1 MDLDRYLSLII
12 IFLLA
17 LGVLSIIYIIVNP
30 QPSEKFTEFYV
41 LGADGKAGNY
51 PVNLTRNETGK
62 ITIGVVNQEY
72 KTVDYLVVVKLD
84 NRTFYK
90 EEFTLPNKQ
99 KKEIAIKVVTS
110 SPGSQK
116 LEMFL
121 YKLPDTTN
129 PYRYLFLQ
137 MNVSD

>member
-12 IFLLA
+12 IFFLA

-30 QPSEKFTEFYV
+30 QPSEEFTEFYV

-51 PVNLTRNETGK
+51 PVNLTKGEVGK
-62 ITIGVVNQEY
+62 LTLGVVNHEY
-72 KTVDYLVVVKLD
+72 KKVDYLVVVKLD

-99 KKEIAIKVVTS
+99 KKEIAIKFVAS
-110 SPGSQK
+110 SPGRQK
-116 LEMFL
+116 LGMFL

-129 PYRYLFLQ
+129 HYRYLFLQ
-137 MNVSD
+137 LNVSD